1 MFRLVTHMVRPG
13 QSAETNRVPAT
24 TGFGLELIL
33 ARTFALWH
41 FRMNFMPSQIP
52 APVQGQKYISLTTF
66 RKTGAGVA
74 TPVWFGEEG
83 GKLYVM
89 TRSDMGKAKRIRNN
103 PQVRVAPC
111 TIRGKVSG
119 PEFDA
124 KARILQPQE
133 HARARQAINRKYWM
147 ARLPFIWARTDT
159 YFELTF

>member
-1 MFRLVTHMVRPG
+1 
-13 QSAETNRVPAT
+13 
-24 TGFGLELIL
+24 
-33 ARTFALWH
+33 
-41 FRMNFMPSQIP
+41 MNFMPSQIP

-111 TIRGKVSG
+111 TIRGKVTG
-119 PEFDA
+119 AEIA
-124 KARILQPQE
+124 ATARILPPEE
-133 HARARQAINRKYWM
+133 HSRARQAINRKYWA
-147 ARLPFIWARTDT
+147 ARIPFLWRKTDT
-159 YFELTF
+159 YLELSFA